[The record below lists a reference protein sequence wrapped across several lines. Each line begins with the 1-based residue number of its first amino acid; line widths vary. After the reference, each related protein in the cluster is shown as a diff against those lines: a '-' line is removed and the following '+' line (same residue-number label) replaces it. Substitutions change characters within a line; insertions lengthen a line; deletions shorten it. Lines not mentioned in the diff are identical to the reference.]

1 MYTCPK
7 CGISFSTKIDLRNH
21 NCDGDVKKE
30 KEVKKV
36 RIPPHLFKKPQLKDE
51 LDMLKSMREKKH

>member
-1 MYTCPK
+1 MCPK
-7 CGISFSTKIDLRNH
+7 CGIAFSTKIDLRNH

-30 KEVKKV
+30 KEPKKV
-36 RIPPHLFKKPQLKDE
+36 RIPLHLFKKPQLKDE